1 MFPKFFANIL
11 GVHGYSVMET
21 FVKSSESLGS
31 YVFPRIVVSWLRQ
44 SNYGEIKTPSLCPL
58 SKLIKSGY
66 GYSGVADIDG
76 ISYSFDNSTEEH
88 VAAIVAVASNQK
100 IDIAN
105 TKDIDLAKLAKSI
118 DALVKMAPKAPANQ
132 YEHTSTASNIQ
143 PDEPIAPTATEP
155 NRVQTKSKKTL
166 RIPKLKR
173 PFDLAPKP
181 LKITK
186 SESQKKC
193 GVCGQKMFDNDT
205 FTGCICF
212 RPLAKNVKTNV
223 LNDSL
228 RLTFD
233 DTWDQE
239 AYLTLVEVFKNGR

>member
-11 GVHGYSVMET
+11 GVHGYPVMEA

-58 SKLIKSGY
+58 SKLTKSGY

-76 ISYSFDNSTEEH
+76 FSYSFDNSAEEH

-100 IDIAN
+100 IDVTN

-132 YEHTSTASNIQ
+132 YEHTSAASNIQ

-186 SESQKKC
+186 SESQKNVEFVGKKC
-193 GVCGQKMFDNDT
+193 LIMT
-205 FTGCICF
+205 
-212 RPLAKNVKTNV
+212 PLLA
-223 LNDSL
+223 
-228 RLTFD
+228 
-233 DTWDQE
+233 
-239 AYLTLVEVFKNGR
+239 VFVSDP